1 MLKIIGIL
9 FGIAGV
15 FAIFY
20 TIIIITA
27 TVAVNITIDGLNMDI
42 DRAIIAIVLVKM
54 VSVVPIITIDGLIMS
69 IV

>member
-9 FGIAGV
+9 FGIVGV

-20 TIIIITA
+20 TIIIIMA

-54 VSVVPIITIDGLIMS
+54 VSVVPIITIDGVIMS